1 MKHFMQQY
9 QGWWQLF
16 TCCHGLRLQPLSSQ
30 GFQQNMNLFEN
41 EMSLHVC
48 TKKEWN
54 STYIHV
60 LVGELWKY
68 SCAIALMS
76 IYLMVLSSMCEKL
89 CSLLATSP
97 EPNQTYIPSVLV
109 LRNKTINFRINQSTT
124 LYSKVHIPALSFL
137 QSLH

>member
-1 MKHFMQQY
+1 
-9 QGWWQLF
+9 
-16 TCCHGLRLQPLSSQ
+16 
-30 GFQQNMNLFEN
+30 MNLFEN

-68 SCAIALMS
+68 SCAIALVS
-76 IYLMVLSSMCEKL
+76 IYLMVLISSMCAKL